1 MYAVWNNV
9 GTTTRLAKLYKEF
22 RGVNLESS
30 CYETPEFKSL
40 ARRLKSA
47 IKADLPDGY
56 ELAGWSKGHF
66 EVTGFI
72 RRDDGKLYYFSI
84 GDVRWALCGR
94 EWVDDIYF
102 RTAESTLQ

>member
-1 MYAVWNNV
+1 MA
-9 GTTTRLAKLYKEF
+9 GPLT
-22 RGVNLESS
+22 
-30 CYETPEFKSL
+30 SL

-47 IKADLPDGY
+47 IKANLPDGY

-102 RTAESTLQ
+102 RTAESTHDYHGGYNQFCNLAELVSSISAA